1 MTVPRTLLMPRVTLP
16 VTVLIKMVGRSVET
30 EIPADTIRTSALS
43 NVTRA
48 GGTNV
53 AIFALT
59 SMLLASVVVTLTK
72 NSSYYISHIT
82 AAMLRGTSECT
93 TEYNWGGDAACTNG
107 KPVPRTMTCH
117 YVKQWQCIA
126 LH

>member
-48 GGTNV
+48 LRAGGRNV

-59 SMLLASVVVTLTK
+59 SMLLASAVQSPLPKTV
-72 NSSYYISHIT
+72 HIT
-82 AAMLRGTSECT
+82 YHILLLQCS
-93 TEYNWGGDAACTNG
+93 GGQVSAPLNTIGVVMPPAQMAN
-107 KPVPRTMTCH
+107 
-117 YVKQWQCIA
+117 QCREQ
-126 LH
+126 